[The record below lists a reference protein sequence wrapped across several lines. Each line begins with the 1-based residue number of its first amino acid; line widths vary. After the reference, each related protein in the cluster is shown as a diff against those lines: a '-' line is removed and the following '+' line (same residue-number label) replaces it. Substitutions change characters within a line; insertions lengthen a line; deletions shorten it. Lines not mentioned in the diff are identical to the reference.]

1 MSAVVKANR
10 AQKLV
15 QNLGR
20 ELFQTE
26 RSAALHCRREA
37 DRLGSAPPGQA
48 LRAVAEHADEV
59 LRELPALAAQS
70 SIPDSKGGAFVGRV
84 FSEIRD
90 KVADRIIESER
101 SYRGTLL
108 GARHGIDV
116 VHLLRCVAEE
126 SGEQRLQNFCA
137 EWLERRPALVERVA
151 DELAWFARNP
161 QVATS
166 LSSGVESR

>member
-1 MSAVVKANR
+1 MSAATKVER
-10 AQKLV
+10 SQKLF

-37 DRLGSAPPGQA
+37 DRLGSAPPAQA

-59 LRELPALAAQS
+59 LRELPDLAARS
-70 SIPDSKGGAFVGRV
+70 SIPESKSGAIVGRI

-90 KVADRIIESER
+90 KIADRIIESER

-116 VHLLRCVAEE
+116 MHMLACVANERGDE
-126 SGEQRLQNFCA
+126 RLERFCSA
-137 EWLERRPALVERVA
+137 WLERRPALVERA
-151 DELAWFARNP
+151 ANELSWFARNP
-161 QVATS
+161 EVATR
-166 LSSGVESR
+166 LS